1 MTARTF
7 KDHFSGHADDY
18 AAHRPS
24 YPEDLIRYLASLP
37 AARDLAWDCA
47 TGNGQAA
54 RALAGH
60 FRNVIATDASAEQ
73 VASAADATGVAFR
86 VAPAEASGLDDRSVD
101 LITVAQA
108 LHWFDIDAF
117 FTEADRVLRPGGV
130 LAAWSYE
137 RCTIGDELN
146 ELVEAVFERVE
157 PFWPPERDLVDDGY
171 RSIALPWAEI
181 KTPTFEMTAD
191 WTAPDML
198 GYMQTWSAARRYF
211 AEHRVEATA
220 AIEASFV
227 ARWGPAAR
235 RVCWPLSVRVAR
247 KPGNG

>member
-1 MTARTF
+1 MTAPTF
-7 KDHFSGHADDY
+7 KDHFSGHAGEY

-24 YPEDLIRYLASLP
+24 YPEDLIRYLAALP
-37 AARDLAWDCA
+37 AVRDLAWDCG

-73 VASAADATGVAFR
+73 IASAQAAKGVAFR
-86 VAPAEASGLDDRSVD
+86 VAPAEASGLDNCSVD
-101 LITVAQA
+101 LVTVAQA

-117 FTEADRVLRPGGV
+117 FAEAGRVLKPGGV

-137 RCTIGDELN
+137 RCMMEDVLN

-171 RSIALPWAEI
+171 RSIALPWADI
-181 KTPTFEMTAD
+181 KTPAFEMTAD
-191 WTAPDML
+191 WTAADML
-198 GYMQTWSAARRYF
+198 GYMQTWSAARRYC
-211 AEHRVEATA
+211 AEHGVEATA
-220 AIEASFV
+220 DIEASLV
-227 ARWGPAAR
+227 SRWGPAAR
-235 RVCWPLSVRVAR
+235 RIRWPLSVRVAR
-247 KPGNG
+247 KPEDG